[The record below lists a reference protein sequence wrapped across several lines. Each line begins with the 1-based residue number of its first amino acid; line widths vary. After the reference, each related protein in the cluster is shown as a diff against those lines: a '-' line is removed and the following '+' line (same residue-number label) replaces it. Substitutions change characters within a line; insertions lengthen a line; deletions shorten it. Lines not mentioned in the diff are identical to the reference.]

1 MIKVLHTADWH
12 LGQKFFHRTRKEE
25 HKAALDWLLSLI
37 EQEGIDLLIVAGDI
51 FDTDSPPNY
60 ARKLYYDF
68 LRQLHLTN
76 CQSVV
81 IVAGNHD
88 SANMLDASKNLLES
102 LDVFV
107 IGSIPSQRIQ
117 QILPIRDVKTGTLK
131 AVVAAVPYLRDR
143 DVRKSVAGEDYNRGI
158 ERLKAGIHQHYQEVA
173 DAIAPYATEDIPL
186 IVTGHLYAAGGER
199 EERPNIIHIGHA
211 DVISTTSFSEVFDY
225 VALGHLHRVQQL
237 DPPRPIWY
245 AGSLIPLDFSELNY
259 SQCIRIISFEGKKML
274 ESKNVIVP
282 LTRKLRT
289 FRGDVEAIK
298 KQLHDLSP
306 AAKLDTWLRLEVKTD
321 VQLPHLQEEL
331 EEIIENKPAEIMQLK
346 LLSTAMRS
354 MDTTVYQQLQSLDD
368 LEAIDVFRLAAQQK
382 GQLEEKELQQLEQ
395 SFKKLLSWMQERS
408 KE

>member
-25 HKAALDWLLSLI
+25 HKAALDWLLQLI
-37 EQEGIDLLIVAGDI
+37 IDQEIDLLLIAGDI
-51 FDTDSPPNY
+51 FDTDNPTNY

-68 LRQLHLTN
+68 LRQLQATN

-81 IVAGNHD
+81 VVAGNHD

-107 IGSIPSQRIQ
+107 IGSIPEERQE
-117 QILPIRDVKTGTLK
+117 QILPIKHVQTGELL

-143 DVRKSVAGEDYNRGI
+143 DVRKSVAGEDYERGI

-173 DAIAPYATEDIPL
+173 EAVAPYADKAVPL

-199 EERPNIIHIGHA
+199 GERPDIIHIGHA
-211 DVISTTSFSEVFDY
+211 DVIRTTSFSTVFDY

-237 DPPRPIWY
+237 DAPRAIWY
-245 AGSLIPLDFSELNY
+245 SGSLIPLDFSELNY
-259 SQCIRIISFEGKKML
+259 SQCVRIITFEGKKISK
-274 ESKNVIVP
+274 SKNITVP

-289 FRGDVEAIK
+289 FRGTVDEIK
-298 KQLHDLSP
+298 TQLNELSP
-306 AAKLDTWLRLEVKTD
+306 AAQLDTWLRLEVETAI
-321 VQLPHLQEEL
+321 QLPHLQEEL
-331 EEIIENKPAEIMQLK
+331 EEILADKPAEIMQLK
-346 LLSTAMRS
+346 LLSTAIRS
-354 MDTTVYQQLQSLDD
+354 VDTTDYQQLQSLDD
-368 LEAIDVFRLAAQQK
+368 LEAIDVFRLAAQQS
-382 GQLEEKELQQLEQ
+382 GALEEGQLQQLEQ
-395 SFKKLLSWMQERS
+395 SFKELLSWMQERP